1 MIYLDNNATTPVRE
15 EVLEAMLPYLKEEF
29 GNPASKYY
37 PQAVKAKE
45 AIEEARYHV
54 ASLINASPE
63 EIIFTAGAAEANN
76 MIIKGIADFE
86 KFYKPA
92 GRNHLITSPVEHESV
107 LNTFKFLDGEL
118 YSNKDATMSF
128 GSKKKIDRGYSV
140 TYAPVN
146 EYGQVTV
153 DALEELIRPE
163 TSLVSLMWG
172 NNEIGSLNDIKALST
187 LCKEK
192 KVYFHSDGTQ
202 VLGRVPVDVQDVPVD
217 FLSFSAHKLNGP
229 KGVGCAYLRQ
239 DKYGRRPQLT
249 SLIHGGEQEEGLRA
263 GTHAVHNIV
272 GFGKA
277 AELAK
282 NELYNKISTL
292 TTLEN
297 ELKKELQKSIEEIE
311 FIGDPINKVPGVLGL
326 IIHKPLFN
334 NELFIKKVSSQL
346 AISTGSACTASK
358 PSHVL
363 NQLTNSINHRTFFRI
378 ALSYSLDI
386 KQITD
391 IIKIIKDGIS

>member
-63 EIIFTAGAAEANN
+63 EIIFTSGAAEANN

-86 KFYKPA
+86 KFYRPD

-118 YSNKDATMSF
+118 YSNKDAIMSF
-128 GSKKKIDRGYSV
+128 GGNNKIDRGYSV

-153 DALEELIRPE
+153 DTLEGLIRPE
-163 TSLVSLMWG
+163 TSLVSLIWG
-172 NNEIGSLNDIKALST
+172 NNEIGSLNNIKALAT

-202 VLGRVPVDVQDVPVD
+202 VLGRVPVNVQDVPVD
-217 FLSFSAHKLNGP
+217 FLSFSAHKLSGP

-282 NELYNKISTL
+282 NELCFKIQKL
-292 TTLEN
+292 KKD
-297 ELKKELQKSIEEIE
+297 ELKLMKSLQASIPDII
-311 FIGDPINKVPGVLGL
+311 FIGDPNNKVPGVLSF
-326 IIHKPLFN
+326 IINKSLFN
-334 NELFIKKVSSQL
+334 NELFIRKMASQQIAL
-346 AISTGSACTASK
+346 SAGSACTAGK

-363 NQLTNSINHRTFFRI
+363 KAINLSTQTRNFIRLSLNPSYEIDI
-378 ALSYSLDI
+378 A
-386 KQITD
+386 QITKD
-391 IIKIIKDGIS
+391 IAMNI